1 MIQADKRWSREK
13 LKALTGVKEE
23 SSEKDYLKDGIIK
36 FWKQNRRMAKTIQE
50 REAKD
55 IQYGE
60 YPKDI
65 LENSLTE
72 GQERKTC
79 SK

>member
-1 MIQADKRWSREK
+1 
-13 LKALTGVKEE
+13 
-23 SSEKDYLKDGIIK
+23 
-36 FWKQNRRMAKTIQE
+36 MAKTIQE

-60 YPKDI
+60 YPKDM

-72 GQERKTC
+72 EQEKKPVLNRLKLVT
-79 SK
+79 SSVESTEA